1 MSRKFFVTTLLLL
14 FSSAFPLWAQD
25 FPAKPVRVVIGFSP
39 GGSVDL
45 VGRIL
50 AQKLGE
56 LWGQT
61 VVVENRLGAGGTIA
75 ADFVAKSPP
84 DGYTLLLG
92 DISNTAVAK
101 SLFKTLPYDPLNDF
115 AHVTR
120 LVSFPLVLVAPT
132 TSSVNNFGD
141 LLAQAKSSPGK
152 FRYSTGGPGTSP
164 HIFLEMMNQMGG
176 IRTDAVHYKG
186 SAPAI
191 AGLLSG
197 DIEFSASSIPTAKA
211 QIDAG
216 RIRAIAVTGRQSVTS
231 MPNVPPIAAHI
242 KGYEAL
248 AFHGLHA
255 PAKTPAHIIQ
265 KLNADA
271 VTVMQRP
278 EVRRQL
284 EQGSMD
290 VATMSPAEFTAYMG
304 QQIELWA
311 KVIDAGKI
319 QPN

>member
-1 MSRKFFVTTLLLL
+1 MFKRFTCFLVL
-14 FSSAFPLWAQD
+14 FYAVALPVKAQEFPS
-25 FPAKPVRVVIGFSP
+25 KPVRIVIGFAA

-45 VGRIL
+45 VGRL
-50 AQKLGE
+50 LGKGLSE
-56 LWGQT
+56 LWGQP
-61 VVVENRLGAGGTIA
+61 VIIENKLGAGGTIA
-75 ADFVAKSPP
+75 ADFVAKAPP

-101 SLFKTLPYDPLNDF
+101 SLFKILPYDPLNDF
-115 AHVTR
+115 THVTR
-120 LVSFPLVLVAPT
+120 LVSFPLVIVVP
-132 TSSVNNFGD
+132 SSSSINGFSD
-141 LLAQAKSSPGK
+141 LLVQAKASPGK

-211 QIDAG
+211 QIDGG
-216 RIRAIAVTGRQSVTS
+216 RVRAIAVTGKKAVSS

-242 KGYEAL
+242 NGYEAL

-255 PAKTPAHIIQ
+255 PARTPVQIIQ
-265 KLNADA
+265 KLNADSA
-271 VTVMQRP
+271 TVMQRSDIK
-278 EVRRQL
+278 RQL

-290 VATMSPAEFTAYMG
+290 VSTMSSSEFTLYMS
-304 QQIELWA
+304 QQIDQWA
-311 KVIDAGKI
+311 RVVATGKI
-319 QPN
+319 QAD